1 MREILS
7 GLASSS
13 SSVVRRACPGGRR
26 EDGRTDPLF
35 SPPQAKVGRVKKE
48 RDSLARRRRE
58 AKHRGQGKVRP
69 KSPCQQRKQGK
80 NAFSRESS
88 RATYVCCT
96 RQGPK
101 NSPPHIPP
109 PDRYSLFW
117 PRMRSIVS
125 HSHLEVSG
133 ETRRCYSRIFL
144 ITRRRGSTWPKEK
157 STLVEVKDLWTNKG
171 V

>member
-1 MREILS
+1 MD
-7 GLASSS
+7 G
-13 SSVVRRACPGGRR
+13 
-26 EDGRTDPLF
+26 GRTDG
-35 SPPQAKVGRVKKE
+35 PPIFTSSSKSGEEGKK
-48 RDSLARRRRE
+48 RKRFPRAAE

-101 NSPPHIPP
+101 NSHIPP

-133 ETRRCYSRIFL
+133 ETRRCYSRISL
-144 ITRRRGSTWPKEK
+144 ITRRRRQQHLATKEK

>member
-1 MREILS
+1 MPRWT
-7 GLASSS
+7 A
-13 SSVVRRACPGGRR
+13 GGRT
-26 EDGRTDPLF
+26 DGRTPYFHLLK
-35 SPPQAKVGRVKKE
+35 QKWGGREKKKE
-48 RDSLARRRRE
+48 IPSRGGGGGETSRARQGATQITLSATKTRE
-58 AKHRGQGKVRP
+58 
-69 KSPCQQRKQGK
+69 

-101 NSPPHIPP
+101 NSHIPP

-144 ITRRRGSTWPKEK
+144 ITRRRGSTWPRKRNP
-157 STLVEVKDLWTNKG
+157 LWWK
-171 V
+171 

>member
-26 EDGRTDPLF
+26 TDG
-35 SPPQAKVGRVKKE
+35 PPIFTSSSKSGEGKKE

-101 NSPPHIPP
+101 NSHIPP

-144 ITRRRGSTWPKEK
+144 ITRRKQHLAEREIHSSGSGR
-157 STLVEVKDLWTNKG
+157 SLD
-171 V
+171 

>member
-7 GLASSS
+7 GLASS

-26 EDGRTDPLF
+26 DGRTPYFHLLK
-35 SPPQAKVGRVKKE
+35 QKWGGKKRKRFPRAAAE
-48 RDSLARRRRE
+48 E

-88 RATYVCCT
+88 RAMYVCCT

-101 NSPPHIPP
+101 NAPPHIPP

-144 ITRRRGSTWPKEK
+144 ITRRRRQHLATKEK